1 MGCLGRLQRELRK
14 SVRADR
20 AAYLHGLVH
29 EVAAGSLQKPKQ
41 LLEPFR
47 WSGHAD
53 AGVSV
58 PYRLCYLRTDRWT
71 RHFAQQEG
79 GVLTSADGYGA
90 AVAPQAPTPDVVPLL
105 DITCVPTLCDV
116 EQDLLRLSRGK
127 AAGPDAVTADLLQL
141 DVATASRRL
150 LPIFA
155 KAALGCREP
164 VSYRG
169 GCLIALAKKAFASL
183 NCSDFR
189 SILLSSV
196 PGKLLH
202 RALRRRLLPSLVEVA
217 FPLQAGAVP
226 GSSPD
231 MLILYLTAFQRW
243 AQATC
248 GRWAVVFFDV
258 KQAYYRALRQLVV
271 DCDSDEGLLRVLH
284 GLELPAAA
292 LVELRDMLA
301 AAASVSPLARQ
312 QHLTALLRDLMTGT
326 WFRFDSHQFLTV
338 THQGTRPCDP
348 VADVL
353 FAFTLTTFF
362 RTVHKNYETAGLI
375 DVVPAVREHP
385 LVGCFPQKVE
395 LQFVSWADDFARPL
409 VGRDAEDL
417 FCKVRLAVQI
427 CSERATACGIELAY
441 GADKTAAVF
450 DKSTIHAFR
459 ALDIDLVHD
468 GVSFCDGVSGKSLK
482 VPVVA
487 AYKHLG
493 GIFSAA
499 SKPDLELFLRRAAAW
514 GSIRPVRGKLFANGS
529 IPLASRKTFLR
540 SLGLSKFA
548 HGSGALHLLQNGHRR
563 QWHGTYVSLWSHLVS
578 WQRGHKPHS
587 YHVLDVTGAPPPH
600 LFLALQRASLLSR
613 LIRSGLWAIIHMLQL
628 EWEAAPANSW
638 LSQVL
643 EDIRSAAVWVSV
655 ADTLKLCSSPLHEL
669 CEQLEDC
676 PTWWTAVL
684 QAACKS
690 FADDI
695 GRWKSGTRV
704 ISCPSE
710 GGFSCA
716 VCGDSFVLRS
726 SLATHQARRH
736 ALWAPAR
743 HFAPHK
749 QCVAC
754 LKVFGTVMLTQAHL
768 RRNAACLRRA
778 AELIPPLSRTEI
790 VEAESADKN
799 RLRAVKAGGWKCYQ
813 TVHRSLAGEG
823 PHQAVWGEIEQDAD
837 EFAISVVAKCFRPD
851 PLVLTWVDSFLN
863 AASTSGSRQT
873 TFKWWD
879 VKPSEQH
886 S

>member
-1 MGCLGRLQRELRK
+1 ME
-14 SVRADR
+14 A
-20 AAYLHGLVH
+20 
-29 EVAAGSLQKPKQ
+29 
-41 LLEPFR
+41 
-47 WSGHAD
+47 
-53 AGVSV
+53 
-58 PYRLCYLRTDRWT
+58 
-71 RHFAQQEG
+71 
-79 GVLTSADGYGA
+79 
-90 AVAPQAPTPDVVPLL
+90 
-105 DITCVPTLCDV
+105 
-116 EQDLLRLSRGK
+116 
-127 AAGPDAVTADLLQL
+127 
-141 DVATASRRL
+141 
-150 LPIFA
+150 
-155 KAALGCREP
+155 
-164 VSYRG
+164 
-169 GCLIALAKKAFASL
+169 
-183 NCSDFR
+183 
-189 SILLSSV
+189 
-196 PGKLLH
+196 
-202 RALRRRLLPSLVEVA
+202 A

-248 GRWAVVFFDV
+248 GRWAVVVFDV

-301 AAASVSPLARQ
+301 AAASDSPLAGQ
-312 QHLTALLRDLMTGT
+312 QHLTALLRDLMTKT

-338 THQGTRPCDP
+338 THKGTRPGDP

-353 FAFTLTTFF
+353 FAFTLTTFS

-375 DVVPAVREHP
+375 HVVPAVREHP

-441 GADKTAAVF
+441 GAEKTAAVF
-450 DKSTIHAFR
+450 DESTIHAFR
-459 ALDIDLVHD
+459 ALDVDLVHD
-468 GVSFCDGVSGKSLK
+468 GVSFCDGVSGKSLQ

-529 IPLASRKTFLR
+529 IPLASRKTFLQ

-563 QWHGTYVSLWSHLVS
+563 QWHGTY
-578 WQRGHKPHS
+578 
-587 YHVLDVTGAPPPH
+587 
-600 LFLALQRASLLSR
+600 
-613 LIRSGLWAIIHMLQL
+613 
-628 EWEAAPANSW
+628 
-638 LSQVL
+638 
-643 EDIRSAAVWVSV
+643 IRSAAVWVSV
-655 ADTLKLCSSPLHEL
+655 ADTLKLCSSPLHEV
-669 CEQLEDC
+669 CEQLEAC

-736 ALWAPAR
+736 AIWAPAR

-754 LKVFGTVMLTQAHL
+754 LKVFDTVMLTQAHL

-790 VEAESADKN
+790 VESESADKN
-799 RLRAVKAGGWKCYQ
+799 RLRAVKAGGWKRYQ

-873 TFKWWD
+873 TFKWWN
-879 VKPSEQH
+879 VKPSEQN